1 MGTPGKY
8 SNDEVAMKYSLP
20 TRRILGSG
28 FHLKKGHVSFFMLEV
43 DETNPVMMGF
53 FIASTTN
60 SNEHKN
66 TETLKGTMM

>member
-28 FHLKKGHVSFFMLEV
+28 FHLKKGHVSFFMLEMG
-43 DETNPVMMGF
+43 ETNPVMMGF
-53 FIASTTN
+53 FIA
-60 SNEHKN
+60 
-66 TETLKGTMM
+66 

>member
-28 FHLKKGHVSFFMLEV
+28 FHLKKEYVSFIVLEIG
-43 DETNPVMMGF
+43 ETNPEMMGF
-53 FIASTTN
+53 FIASTIN
-60 SNEHKN
+60 SNEHK
-66 TETLKGTMM
+66 TRETLKGTIM